1 MSVITR
7 IGRRRKVTQSLK
19 PKKSIAGNKM
29 KVGYFIFGH
38 VANSVV
44 LSLLNIFVQV
54 FFFFF
59 FVASAQHHSVFCWV
73 YCVELQSSH
82 H

>member
-54 FFFFF
+54 FFFLWQQ
-59 FVASAQHHSVFCWV
+59 VLNIVVPSVGYTV
-73 YCVELQSSH
+73 
-82 H
+82 

>member
-54 FFFFF
+54 FFFFM
-59 FVASAQHHSVFCWV
+59 VASAQHRSAFCWV

>member
-19 PKKSIAGNKM
+19 PKKSVAGNKM

-38 VANSVV
+38 VANSVL

-54 FFFFF
+54 FFFT
-59 FVASAQHHSVFCWV
+59 VASAQHHSVFCWV

>member
-1 MSVITR
+1 MNVITR

-54 FFFFF
+54 FFFFYG
-59 FVASAQHHSVFCWV
+59 SKCSTSYLPSVGYTV
-73 YCVELQSSH
+73 
-82 H
+82 

>member
-38 VANSVV
+38 VVNSVV

-54 FFFFF
+54 FFFYGR
-59 FVASAQHHSVFCWV
+59 SAQHRSAFCWV

>member
-54 FFFFF
+54 FFFYG
-59 FVASAQHHSVFCWV
+59 SKCSTSYLPSVGYTV
-73 YCVELQSSH
+73 
-82 H
+82 

>member
-19 PKKSIAGNKM
+19 PKKSIAGNEM

-38 VANSVV
+38 VVDSVV
-44 LSLLNIFVQV
+44 LSLLNIFVI
-54 FFFFF
+54 FFYG
-59 FVASAQHHSVFCWV
+59 SKCST
-73 YCVELQSSH
+73 S
-82 H
+82 